1 MRFGILL
8 IRWMLATSFLVH
20 GTLKFVDLEGTI
32 HFLGSL
38 GLPPLLAILMSI
50 GEVVGG
56 IFLIFGILTPYVN
69 VFYICVMLGS
79 IFTLKLT
86 RGYVSGY
93 EFEIIHIVMNVAV
106 MCSYSWKK
114 WIQFY
119 WSFYLILTDF
129 CKYLITLGIQLE
141 YCIDIIIKNTM
152 ILDQPY
158 G

>member
-1 MRFGILL
+1 MDVSNIFLSTWIFKICRP
-8 IRWMLATSFLVH
+8 RWYDT
-20 GTLKFVDLEGTI
+20 
-32 HFLGSL
+32 FLGSL

-56 IFLIFGILTPYVN
+56 IFLIFGVLTPYVN
-69 VFYICVMLGS
+69 VFYISVMLGS

-106 MCSYSWKK
+106 MTSYSWKK

-119 WSFYLILTDF
+119 WSSYLILTDF
-129 CKYLITLGIQLE
+129 LSILSLYEYSLNIVLIL
-141 YCIDIIIKNTM
+141 
-152 ILDQPY
+152 
-158 G
+158 

>member
-1 MRFGILL
+1 
-8 IRWMLATSFLVH
+8 
-20 GTLKFVDLEGTI
+20 
-32 HFLGSL
+32 
-38 GLPPLLAILMSI
+38 MSI

-106 MCSYSWKK
+106 MSSYSWKNGYN
-114 WIQFY
+114 F
-119 WSFYLILTDF
+119 TDHF
-129 CKYLITLGIQLE
+129 I
-141 YCIDIIIKNTM
+141 
-152 ILDQPY
+152 
-158 G
+158 

>member
-1 MRFGILL
+1 MKFTFLFYNNLEVSLSMRLGILL

-69 VFYICVMLGS
+69 LFYICVMLGS

-106 MCSYSWKK
+106 MSSYSWKK

-119 WSFYLILTDF
+119 
-129 CKYLITLGIQLE
+129 
-141 YCIDIIIKNTM
+141 
-152 ILDQPY
+152 
-158 G
+158 

>member
-1 MRFGILL
+1 MKFTFLFYNNLEVSLSMRLGILL

-106 MCSYSWKK
+106 MSSYSWKK

-119 WSFYLILTDF
+119 
-129 CKYLITLGIQLE
+129 
-141 YCIDIIIKNTM
+141 
-152 ILDQPY
+152 
-158 G
+158 

>member
-1 MRFGILL
+1 MNVGGDMMKLGMLL

-20 GTLKFVDLEGTI
+20 GTLKFVDLDGTI

-38 GLPPLLAILMSI
+38 GLPPTIAVLMSI

-56 IFLIFGILTPYVN
+56 LALIIGFLMPYVN

-93 EFEIIHIVMNVAV
+93 EFEIIHIVMNLA
-106 MCSYSWKK
+106 CISSYSWKK
-114 WIQFY
+114 WLQFY
-119 WSFYLILTDF
+119 
-129 CKYLITLGIQLE
+129 
-141 YCIDIIIKNTM
+141 
-152 ILDQPY
+152 
-158 G
+158 

>member
-20 GTLKFVDLEGTI
+20 GSLKFVDLDGTI

-56 IFLIFGILTPYVN
+56 IFLIFGVLTPYVN
-69 VFYICVMLGS
+69 VFYISVMLGS

-106 MCSYSWKK
+106 MTSYSWKK

-119 WSFYLILTDF
+119 WSSYLILTDF
-129 CKYLITLGIQLE
+129 FKYLITLRIQLE
-141 YCIDIIIKNTM
+141 YCINIIIINTM
-152 ILDQPY
+152 ILD
-158 G
+158 

>member
-20 GTLKFVDLEGTI
+20 GSLKFVDLDGTI

-56 IFLIFGILTPYVN
+56 IFLIFGVLTPYVN
-69 VFYICVMLGS
+69 VFYISVMLGS

-106 MCSYSWKK
+106 MISYSWKK

-119 WSFYLILTDF
+119 WSSYLILTNF
-129 CKYLITLGIQLE
+129 LSILSLYEYSLNIVLIL
-141 YCIDIIIKNTM
+141 
-152 ILDQPY
+152 
-158 G
+158 

>member
-1 MRFGILL
+1 MKFTFLFYNNLEVSLSMTFGILL

-106 MCSYSWKK
+106 MSSYSWKK

-119 WSFYLILTDF
+119 
-129 CKYLITLGIQLE
+129 
-141 YCIDIIIKNTM
+141 
-152 ILDQPY
+152 
-158 G
+158 

>member
-93 EFEIIHIVMNVAV
+93 EFEIIHIAMNIAV
-106 MCSYSWKK
+106 MSSYSWKK

-119 WSFYLILTDF
+119 
-129 CKYLITLGIQLE
+129 
-141 YCIDIIIKNTM
+141 
-152 ILDQPY
+152 
-158 G
+158 